1 MLSTKITNSISRFNQ
16 EKKKKKLGMTGVDS
30 TTWQMLGTFC
40 HCQGFFFFFFWFA
53 CLFFLGDIYIL
64 SAMKA
69 EILHTFSSMLTLF
82 SY

>member
-16 EKKKKKLGMTGVDS
+16 EKK
-30 TTWQMLGTFC
+30 TTWHDRSRQYDLANARDFLSLS
-40 HCQGFFFFFFWFA
+40 GFFFFLFA